1 MPLTT
6 VANIS
11 AVLTERVKRDLKAAA
26 GSNGILSKTEQ
37 AKAPDYVKQAADEF
51 RKANPN
57 ARVTVSTMETVIAK
71 KALDLIGAVN
81 QPSGNGK
88 KTLTQAEATEAARR
102 DASLGFTVLEAF
114 QVVSGKG
121 GVKEDDIAKKHVN
134 TGFDADTVFK
144 TFKTEQEAMRY
155 VDPKGRQVAWLVR
168 STDELLK
175 NTYVSGRNDLWAQ
188 RFEVDKLSGALTV
201 THEH

>member
-1 MPLTT
+1 MALTT

-26 GSNGILSKTEQ
+26 GPNGILSKAEQ
-37 AKAPDYVKQAADEF
+37 AKAPAYLKQAADAF
-51 RKANPN
+51 RAANPK
-57 ARVTVSTMETVIAK
+57 ARVTVTAMETAIAK
-71 KALDLIGAVN
+71 KALDLIGEVN

-88 KTLTQAEATEAARR
+88 KTLTQAEAKAAAKR
-102 DASLGFTVLEAF
+102 DASLGYAVLEAF
-114 QVVSGKG
+114 EVVSGKG
-121 GVKEDDIAKKHVN
+121 GLKEDELARQHVN
-134 TGFDADTVFK
+134 PGLDPETIFK
-144 TFKTEQEAMRY
+144 TFKTEQEAMAY
-155 VDPKGRQVAWLVR
+155 QDPKGRQVAWLVR

-188 RFEVDKLSGALTV
+188 RFEVDKLSGAITV